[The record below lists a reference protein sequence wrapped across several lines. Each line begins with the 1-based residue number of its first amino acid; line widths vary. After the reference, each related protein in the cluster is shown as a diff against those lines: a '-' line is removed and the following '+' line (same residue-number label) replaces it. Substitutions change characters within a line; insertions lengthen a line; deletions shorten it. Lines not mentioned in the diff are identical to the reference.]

1 MNKNQFIQNLF
12 KWQQAHLS
20 PNQKDYEKE
29 LLVQIVNEYDF
40 YNDIQKKVLVDI
52 GLDTNNTLEFTNRLL
67 KLYDSKEKTV
77 YIVTRCACEENYTP
91 QAFKK
96 FDEAYSCMKKQFDKE
111 KDSFSDNIEITT
123 LSKTKA
129 YIQYKD
135 DTYDR
140 WEIFT
145 VLIN

>member
-1 MNKNQFIQNLF
+1 M
-12 KWQQAHLS
+12 
-20 PNQKDYEKE
+20 
-29 LLVQIVNEYDF
+29 VNEYDF

-52 GLDTNNTLEFTNRLL
+52 GLDTNNTLEFMNRLL

-96 FDEAYSCMKKQFDKE
+96 FEDAYSYMKKAFDKE
-111 KDSFSDNIEITT
+111 KDSFSDNIETTT

-129 YIQYKD
+129 YIQYKND
-135 DTYDR
+135 SYDR